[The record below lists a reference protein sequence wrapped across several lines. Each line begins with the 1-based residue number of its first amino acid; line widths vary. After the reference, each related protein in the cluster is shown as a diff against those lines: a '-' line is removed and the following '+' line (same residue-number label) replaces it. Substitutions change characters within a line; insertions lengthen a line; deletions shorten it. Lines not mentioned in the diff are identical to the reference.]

1 MSLKSIWRPAQA
13 GDAVEAVCCLSF
25 LYNHTT
31 RLSLW
36 KKGAH
41 FISVLNQHSTILS
54 HRLTCPWS
62 GMFFCH
68 ERKWNNVHTYFA
80 EMLLLLQAKLSHP
93 FYFIQFSLSSSVWAV
108 LWTWNSQL
116 QNGPHFRP
124 DCNCNHRA
132 MYHFETSSAWM
143 WRWMRYTVI
152 NAVSHHRKVSPW
164 YSPTKIGP
172 RKIFNK
178 PCEHRN
184 ESSVVDVCQHQSNP
198 FLSPVSSTDGRRW
211 LAPETC
217 CLTAPDFS
225 LGK

>member
-1 MSLKSIWRPAQA
+1 MCQTHKYKPIKRDEEPKIYQPDYESKIDLAPCTDWWCCR
-13 GDAVEAVCCLSF
+13 GCCCLSF

-62 GMFFCH
+62 GMFFCY

-108 LWTWNSQL
+108 LWTWNFQV

-124 DCNCNHRA
+124 DCNCNLRA
-132 MYHFETSSAWM
+132 MYHFE
-143 WRWMRYTVI
+143 
-152 NAVSHHRKVSPW
+152 HLP
-164 YSPTKIGP
+164 PECG
-172 RKIFNK
+172 
-178 PCEHRN
+178 
-184 ESSVVDVCQHQSNP
+184 
-198 FLSPVSSTDGRRW
+198 DGCVTLW
-211 LAPETC
+211 
-217 CLTAPDFS
+217 
-225 LGK
+225 